1 MSQIN
6 RPRIKNRKNKTW
18 LHEHRQEIFKMLQQG
33 ETLQTIAEHLQ
44 SSAEQNGKKVSKQIV
59 SSYVLRYPLEIET
72 VQIPQEPK
80 QGKPLQTTKQI
91 TKNVFSSVVEEN
103 RAESQTD
110 FITPN
115 EQEIE
120 PENQPEN
127 SKNPFRKLI
136 GKVGRTKPDSDDTKS
151 IF

>member
-1 MSQIN
+1 MNSISC
-6 RPRIKNRKNKTW
+6 PRIKNRKNKTW

-44 SSAEQNGKKVSKQIV
+44 NSAEQNGKKVSKQIV

-72 VQIPQEPK
+72 IQAPQK
-80 QGKPLQTTKQI
+80 SKLLQQAAI
-91 TKNVFSSVVEEN
+91 LSDVFSSVEESM
-103 RAESQTD
+103 AESQAD
-110 FITPN
+110 LITPN

-127 SKNPFRKLI
+127 SKNPFHKLI
-136 GKVGRTKPDSDDTKS
+136 GKVGKTKPESDDTKS

>member
-1 MSQIN
+1 MNSIS

-44 SSAEQNGKKVSKQIV
+44 SSAKQKGKKVSKQII

-72 VQIPQEPK
+72 VQISQEP
-80 QGKPLQTTKQI
+80 KPLQTINQTANK
-91 TKNVFSSVVEEN
+91 VFSSVEES
-103 RAESQTD
+103 REVSQTD
-110 FITPN
+110 LITPN

-127 SKNPFRKLI
+127 SKNLFRKLI
-136 GKVGRTKPDSDDTKS
+136 GKVGKTKPESDDTKS